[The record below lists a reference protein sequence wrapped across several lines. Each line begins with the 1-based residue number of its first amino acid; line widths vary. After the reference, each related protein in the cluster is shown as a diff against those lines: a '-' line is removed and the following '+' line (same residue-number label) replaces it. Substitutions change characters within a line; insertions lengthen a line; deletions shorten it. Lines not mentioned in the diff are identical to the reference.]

1 MKTTPKQILALLLV
15 LVLLLSLCACVQK
28 TQTEPNESRTSTDK
42 VKMPTKPDKKTP
54 EKQPEEAPL
63 QNDMRDR
70 TSRDEASDT
79 QPVQYGFSQEAETSL
94 GWLRDRID
102 FPMTMFGAAYLGYVG
117 GLFDEG
123 FEAGFPA
130 WLWETNEAMLLE
142 YPFIAEIDEEHI
154 IGGAGHLYCIV
165 PVDENATVAIN
176 RVQWNEKTQT
186 DEVTEVLYRSESG
199 EPVLLFA
206 NLDGVAYEA
215 DTQVFITD
223 NNGNTCEWYPSLD
236 AMSYLAPCISEA
248 GDYLSFDFTEY
259 AWYNAPAEFSA
270 WLADGW
276 SGMTA
281 LGLAGSQR
289 DGMGWITET
298 MVGETSRYAYFSL
311 RFYLEDETGGTVDLE
326 WVYEDSD
333 EFEEMWSGFW
343 TIQTIQDGPSYVTL
357 SLSLVGGNNYGVTDG
372 PMYLCE
378 TYPLLISPSGTELL
392 VGAGER
398 HLPAV
403 HVAEHNGMCADTGR
417 RIEGV
422 QGANCFEV
430 CIHKFCL
437 VAIYRSGL
445 CP

>member
-1 MKTTPKQILALLLV
+1 MKTTPRRVFALLLA
-15 LVLLLSLCACVQK
+15 LVLLLSLCACAQK
-28 TQTEPNESRTSTDK
+28 AQTESDEQKMSADK
-42 VKMPTKPDKKTP
+42 VDFPTKADKKTP
-54 EKQPEEAPL
+54 EKQPEEAIL
-63 QNDMRDR
+63 QNDMSDR
-70 TSRDEASDT
+70 ASRDEAVDT
-79 QPVQYGFSQEAETSL
+79 QSVQYAFSQEAEASL

-117 GLFDEG
+117 GLFEEG
-123 FEAGFPA
+123 FERGFAA
-130 WLWETNEAMLLE
+130 WLWETNEAMLRK
-142 YPFIAEIDEEHI
+142 YPFIAEIDAEHI
-154 IGGAGHLYCIV
+154 IGGVGYLYCIV
-165 PVDENATVAIN
+165 PVDENATLAIN
-176 RVQWNEKTQT
+176 RVQWNAQTQQE
-186 DEVTEVLYRSESG
+186 EVTEVLYRSETG

-333 EFEEMWSGFW
+333 DIEEMWSGFW
-343 TIQTIQDGPSYVTL
+343 TIQTIPDGPSYVTL
-357 SLSLVGGNNYGVTDG
+357 SLSLVGGNRYETSDG
-372 PMYLCE
+372 PFYMSE

-392 VGAGER
+392 VGAGESGIC
-398 HLPAV
+398 LPFMSQSTTACV
-403 HVAEHNGMCADTGR
+403 LTQAAG
-417 RIEGV
+417 
-422 QGANCFEV
+422 
-430 CIHKFCL
+430 
-437 VAIYRSGL
+437 
-445 CP
+445 

>member
-1 MKTTPKQILALLLV
+1 MKTTPKQILALLLA

-42 VKMPTKPDKKTP
+42 VKMPTKPDKKAP

-130 WLWETNEAMLLE
+130 WLWETNEAMLLK

-165 PVDENATVAIN
+165 PVDENATLAIN
-176 RVQWNEKTQT
+176 RVQWNAQTQQE
-186 DEVTEVLYRSESG
+186 EVTEVLYRSETG

-215 DTQVFITD
+215 DTQLFITD
-223 NNGNTCEWYPSLD
+223 SNNTYEWYPGLNAESRL
-236 AMSYLAPCISEA
+236 ALALSY
-248 GDYLSFDFTEY
+248 DYHIWDFTEY
-259 AWYNAPAEFSA
+259 TWQYAPPSLAQ

-276 SGMTA
+276 GGVTELS
-281 LGLAGSQR
+281 LAGSESY
-289 DGMGWITET
+289 GMGWFYQT
-298 MVGETSRYAYFSL
+298 MVGQTDRVAYFSL
-311 RFYLEDETGGTVDLE
+311 RFYHDDESGGSVDLE
-326 WVYEDSD
+326 WTYEGSSD
-333 EFEEMWSGFW
+333 IEEMWSGFW
-343 TIQTIQDGPSYVTL
+343 TIESVMDGPSYVTL
-357 SLSLVGGNNYGVTDG
+357 NLSLVGGNSYETTDG
-372 PMYLCE
+372 PFYMSE

-392 VGAGER
+392 VGAGESGIC
-398 HLPAV
+398 LPFMSQSTTACVLTQAV
-403 HVAEHNGMCADTGR
+403 G
-417 RIEGV
+417 
-422 QGANCFEV
+422 
-430 CIHKFCL
+430 
-437 VAIYRSGL
+437 
-445 CP
+445 

>member
-1 MKTTPKQILALLLV
+1 MKTTHQQVLALLLA
-15 LVLLLSLCACVQK
+15 LALLLSLCACGQN
-28 TQTEPNESRTSTDK
+28 TQTEPDEPKISTDTANLPAK
-42 VKMPTKPDKKTP
+42 ADKNAP
-54 EKQPEEAPL
+54 ENQPEEAIS
-63 QNDMRDR
+63 QSGMSDR
-70 TSRDEASDT
+70 TSRDEAMAT
-79 QPVQYGFSQEAETSL
+79 PPAQYAFSQEAETAL
-94 GWLRDRID
+94 EWLRDRID
-102 FPMTMFGAAYLGYVG
+102 FPTTRFGAAYLGYVG
-117 GLFDEG
+117 GLFEEG
-123 FEAGFPA
+123 FEAGFPS
-130 WLWETNEAMLLE
+130 WLWETNEALLLE
-142 YPFIAEIDEEHI
+142 YPFIAEINEEHI

-176 RVQWNEKTQT
+176 RVRWNEKTHT

-206 NLDGVAYEA
+206 NLDGIAYEA

-223 NNGNTCEWYPSLD
+223 NSGNTCEWYPSLD

-311 RFYLEDETGGTVDLE
+311 RFYPEDETGGSVDLE
-326 WVYEDSD
+326 WVYEDSAD
-333 EFEEMWSGFW
+333 IEEMWSGFW
-343 TIQTIQDGPSYVTL
+343 TIQTIPDGPSYVTL
-357 SLSLVGGNNYGVTDG
+357 SLSLVGGNNYDVTDG

-392 VGAGER
+392 VGAGESGIC
-398 HLPAV
+398 LPFMSQSTTACVLTQAV
-403 HVAEHNGMCADTGR
+403 G
-417 RIEGV
+417 
-422 QGANCFEV
+422 
-430 CIHKFCL
+430 
-437 VAIYRSGL
+437 
-445 CP
+445 

>member
-1 MKTTPKQILALLLV
+1 MKGICKRVGALLLAIA
-15 LVLLLSLCACVQK
+15 LLLSLCACVQGRR
-28 TQTEPNESRTSTDK
+28 QEESNDQKGSAEAVTLSPGTDR
-42 VKMPTKPDKKTP
+42 
-54 EKQPEEAPL
+54 EAL
-63 QNDMRDR
+63 
-70 TSRDEASDT
+70 ET
-79 QPVQYGFSQEAETSL
+79 QPAQDTLSPEAETAL

-130 WLWETNEAMLLE
+130 WLWETNEAMLRV
-142 YPFIAEIDEEHI
+142 YPFIAEIDENHI
-154 IGGAGHLYCIV
+154 LGRAGHLYCIV

-223 NNGNTCEWYPSLD
+223 NNGNTCEWEPSLD
-236 AMSYLAPCISEA
+236 ATSHLAPCISEA

-298 MVGETSRYAYFSL
+298 MVGETSRYAHFSL
-311 RFYLEDETGGTVDLE
+311 RFYPEDETGGTVDLD
-326 WVYEDSD
+326 WAYEGSD
-333 EFEEMWSGFW
+333 DFTEMWSGFW
-343 TIQTIQDGPSYVTL
+343 AIQTIPDGPSYVTL
-357 SLSLVGGNNYGVTDG
+357 SLSLVGGKNYGVTDG

-392 VGAGER
+392 VGAGESGIC
-398 HLPAV
+398 LPFMSQSTTACVLTQAV
-403 HVAEHNGMCADTGR
+403 G
-417 RIEGV
+417 
-422 QGANCFEV
+422 
-430 CIHKFCL
+430 
-437 VAIYRSGL
+437 
-445 CP
+445 

>member
-1 MKTTPKQILALLLV
+1 MKTTHKQILALLLA

-42 VKMPTKPDKKTP
+42 VKMLTKSDKKTP

-102 FPMTMFGAAYLGYVG
+102 VTGVMFGAAYLGYVG

-130 WLWETNEAMLLE
+130 WLWETNEAMLLK

-165 PVDENATVAIN
+165 PVDENATLAIN
-176 RVQWNEKTQT
+176 RVQWNAQTQQE
-186 DEVTEVLYRSESG
+186 EVTEVLYRSETG

-215 DTQVFITD
+215 DTQLFITD
-223 NNGNTCEWYPSLD
+223 SNNTYEWYPGLNAESRL
-236 AMSYLAPCISEA
+236 ALALSY
-248 GDYLSFDFTEY
+248 DYHIWDFTEY
-259 AWYNAPAEFSA
+259 TWQYAPPSLAQ

-276 SGMTA
+276 GGVTELS
-281 LGLAGSQR
+281 LAGSESY
-289 DGMGWITET
+289 GMGWFYQT
-298 MVGETSRYAYFSL
+298 MVGQTDRVAYFSL
-311 RFYLEDETGGTVDLE
+311 RFYHDDEGGGSVDLE
-326 WVYEDSD
+326 WTYEGSSD
-333 EFEEMWSGFW
+333 IEEMWSGFW
-343 TIQTIQDGPSYVTL
+343 TIESVMDGPSYVTF
-357 SLSLVGGNNYGVTDG
+357 SLSLVGGNSYETTDG
-372 PMYLCE
+372 PFYMSE
-378 TYPLLISPSGTELL
+378 TYPLLISPSGTELMI
-392 VGAGER
+392 GAGENGIC
-398 HLPAV
+398 LPFMSQSTTACVLTQAV
-403 HVAEHNGMCADTGR
+403 G
-417 RIEGV
+417 
-422 QGANCFEV
+422 
-430 CIHKFCL
+430 
-437 VAIYRSGL
+437 
-445 CP
+445 

>member
-1 MKTTPKQILALLLV
+1 MKTTPKQILALLLA

-123 FEAGFPA
+123 FEVGFPA

-142 YPFIAEIDEEHI
+142 YPFITEIDEDHI
-154 IGGAGHLYCIV
+154 IGGAGYLYCIV

-186 DEVTEVLYRSESG
+186 DEVTEVLYRSETG

-215 DTQVFITD
+215 DTQLFITD
-223 NNGNTCEWYPSLD
+223 SNNTYEWYPGLNAES
-236 AMSYLAPCISEA
+236 SLAPALSS
-248 GDYLSFDFTEY
+248 DYHIWDFTEY
-259 AWYNAPAEFSA
+259 TWQYAPPSLAQ

-276 SGMTA
+276 GGVTA
-281 LGLAGSQR
+281 LSLAGSESY
-289 DGMGWITET
+289 GMGWFYQT
-298 MVGETSRYAYFSL
+298 MVGQTDRVAYFSL
-311 RFYLEDETGGTVDLE
+311 RFYHDDESGGSVDLE
-326 WVYEDSD
+326 WTYEGSSD
-333 EFEEMWSGFW
+333 IEEMWSGFW
-343 TIQTIQDGPSYVTL
+343 TIESVMDGPSYVTL
-357 SLSLVGGNNYGVTDG
+357 SLSLVGGNRYETSDG
-372 PMYLCE
+372 PFYMSE
-378 TYPLLISPSGTELL
+378 TYPLLISPSGTELM
-392 VGAGER
+392 VGAGENGIC
-398 HLPAV
+398 LPFMSQSTTACVLTQAV
-403 HVAEHNGMCADTGR
+403 G
-417 RIEGV
+417 
-422 QGANCFEV
+422 
-430 CIHKFCL
+430 
-437 VAIYRSGL
+437 
-445 CP
+445 

>member
-1 MKTTPKQILALLLV
+1 MKTTPKRILALLLA
-15 LVLLLSLCACVQK
+15 LGLLLSLCACGQK
-28 TQTEPNESRTSTDK
+28 EQTVPDEPKMSTDK
-42 VKMPTKPDKKTP
+42 VDLLTKADKKTP
-54 EKQPEEAPL
+54 ERQPEEAIS
-63 QNDMRDR
+63 QSDR
-70 TSRDEASDT
+70 SDRVSRDEATAT
-79 QPVQYGFSQEAETSL
+79 QPVQYGFSQEAENSL

-130 WLWETNEAMLLE
+130 WLWETNEAMLLQ

-165 PVDENATVAIN
+165 PVDENATLAIN

-248 GDYLSFDFTEY
+248 DDYLSFDFTEY

-311 RFYLEDETGGTVDLE
+311 RFYLEDETGGSVDLE
-326 WVYEDSD
+326 WVYEDSAD
-333 EFEEMWSGFW
+333 IEAMWSGFW
-343 TIQTIQDGPSYVTL
+343 TIQTIPDGPSYVTL
-357 SLSLVGGNNYGVTDG
+357 SLSLVGGNSYETSDG
-372 PMYLCE
+372 PFYMSE

-392 VGAGER
+392 VGAGENGIC
-398 HLPAV
+398 LPFMSQSTTACVLTQAV
-403 HVAEHNGMCADTGR
+403 G
-417 RIEGV
+417 
-422 QGANCFEV
+422 
-430 CIHKFCL
+430 
-437 VAIYRSGL
+437 
-445 CP
+445 

>member
-1 MKTTPKQILALLLV
+1 M
-15 LVLLLSLCACVQK
+15 S
-28 TQTEPNESRTSTDK
+28 N
-42 VKMPTKPDKKTP
+42 
-54 EKQPEEAPL
+54 
-63 QNDMRDR
+63 R
-70 TSRDEASDT
+70 TSRNEAVDT
-79 QPVQYGFSQEAETSL
+79 QPVQSGFSQEAETSL
-94 GWLRDRID
+94 GRLRDRIE

-117 GLFDEG
+117 GLFEEG
-123 FEAGFPA
+123 FEAGFPP
-130 WLWETNEAMLLE
+130 WLRETNEAMLLE

-223 NNGNTCEWYPSLD
+223 NNGNTCQWYPSFD
-236 AMSYLAPCISEA
+236 AMSHLAPCISEA

-298 MVGETSRYAYFSL
+298 MVGETSRYAHFSL
-311 RFYLEDETGGTVDLE
+311 RFYPEDETGGTVDLD
-326 WVYEDSD
+326 WAYEGSD
-333 EFEEMWSGFW
+333 EFTEMWSGFW
-343 TIQTIQDGPSYVTL
+343 AIQTIPDGPSYVTL
-357 SLSLVGGNNYGVTDG
+357 SLSLVGGKNYGVTDG

-392 VGAGER
+392 VGAGESGIC
-398 HLPAV
+398 LPFMSQSTMACVLTQAV
-403 HVAEHNGMCADTGR
+403 G
-417 RIEGV
+417 
-422 QGANCFEV
+422 
-430 CIHKFCL
+430 
-437 VAIYRSGL
+437 
-445 CP
+445 

>member
-1 MKTTPKQILALLLV
+1 MKTTHQQVLALLLA
-15 LVLLLSLCACVQK
+15 LALLLSLCACGQN
-28 TQTEPNESRTSTDK
+28 TQTETDEPKISTDTADLPAK
-42 VKMPTKPDKKTP
+42 ADKNAP
-54 EKQPEEAPL
+54 ENQPEEAIS
-63 QNDMRDR
+63 QSGMSDR
-70 TSRDEASDT
+70 ASRDEAMAT
-79 QPVQYGFSQEAETSL
+79 PPAQYAFSQEAETSL
-94 GWLRDRID
+94 EWLRDRID
-102 FPMTMFGAAYLGYVG
+102 FPTTMFGAAYLGYVG
-117 GLFDEG
+117 GLFEEG
-123 FEAGFPA
+123 FEAGFPS
-130 WLWETNEAMLLE
+130 WLLETNEAMLLE
-142 YPFIAEIDEEHI
+142 YPFIAEIDEGHI

-298 MVGETSRYAYFSL
+298 MAGETNRYAHFSL
-311 RFYLEDETGGTVDLE
+311 RFYLEDETGGTVDLD
-326 WVYEDSD
+326 WAYEGSD
-333 EFEEMWSGFW
+333 DFTEMWSGFW
-343 TIQTIQDGPSYVTL
+343 AIQTIQDGPSYVTL
-357 SLSLVGGNNYGVTDG
+357 SLSLVGGKNYGVTDG
-372 PMYLCE
+372 PTYLCE

-392 VGAGER
+392 VGAGESGIC
-398 HLPAV
+398 LPFMSQSTTACV
-403 HVAEHNGMCADTGR
+403 LTQAAG
-417 RIEGV
+417 
-422 QGANCFEV
+422 
-430 CIHKFCL
+430 
-437 VAIYRSGL
+437 
-445 CP
+445 

>member
-1 MKTTPKQILALLLV
+1 MKGICKRVGTLLLAT
-15 LVLLLSLCACVQK
+15 VLLFSLCACAQGRR
-28 TQTEPNESRTSTDK
+28 QEEPNDQASAEAVTLPPGTDR
-42 VKMPTKPDKKTP
+42 
-54 EKQPEEAPL
+54 EAP
-63 QNDMRDR
+63 
-70 TSRDEASDT
+70 ET
-79 QPVQYGFSQEAETSL
+79 QPAQDTLSPEAETAL

-102 FPMTMFGAAYLGYVG
+102 FPATMFGAAYLGYVG

-165 PVDENATVAIN
+165 PVDENATVAVN
-176 RVQWNEKTQT
+176 RVQWNEKTQA

-223 NNGNTCEWYPSLD
+223 NNGNTCEWEPSLD
-236 AMSYLAPCISEA
+236 ATSHLAPCISES
-248 GDYLSFDFTEY
+248 GDYHSFDFTEY
-259 AWYNAPAEFSA
+259 AWYSAPPAFAA

-298 MVGETSRYAYFSL
+298 MAGETNRYAHFSL
-311 RFYLEDETGGTVDLE
+311 CFYPEDETGGTVDLD
-326 WVYEDSD
+326 WAYEGSD

-357 SLSLVGGNNYGVTDG
+357 SLSLVGGKNYGVTDG

-392 VGAGER
+392 VGAGESGIC
-398 HLPAV
+398 LPFMSQSTTACV
-403 HVAEHNGMCADTGR
+403 LTQAAG
-417 RIEGV
+417 
-422 QGANCFEV
+422 
-430 CIHKFCL
+430 
-437 VAIYRSGL
+437 
-445 CP
+445 

>member
-1 MKTTPKQILALLLV
+1 MKTAHKQALVLLLALALLL
-15 LVLLLSLCACVQK
+15 LLCSCAQK
-28 TQTEPNESRTSTDK
+28 TQTESDEPQKSTDE
-42 VKMPTKPDKKTP
+42 VDFPTKINKKTP
-54 EKQPEEAPL
+54 ERQPEEAIS
-63 QNDMRDR
+63 QSDMSNR
-70 TSRDEASDT
+70 TSRNEAVDT
-79 QPVQYGFSQEAETSL
+79 QPAQHGFSQEAETSL

-117 GLFDEG
+117 GLFEEG
-123 FEAGFPA
+123 FEVGFPA
-130 WLWETNEAMLLE
+130 WLWETNEAMLIE
-142 YPFIAEIDEEHI
+142 YPFIAEIDEDHI

-223 NNGNTCEWYPSLD
+223 NNGNSCEWYPSLD

-281 LGLAGSQR
+281 LGLAGSEGGGISWCVPTTVR
-289 DGMGWITET
+289 DTDKYGFFTLT
-298 MVGETSRYAYFSL
+298 
-311 RFYLEDETGGTVDLE
+311 FYPGDETGGTVDLD
-326 WVYEDSD
+326 WSYEGQEDLV
-333 EFEEMWSGFW
+333 EQWSGFW

-392 VGAGER
+392 VGAGESGIC
-398 HLPAV
+398 LPFMSQSTTACV
-403 HVAEHNGMCADTGR
+403 LTQAAG
-417 RIEGV
+417 
-422 QGANCFEV
+422 
-430 CIHKFCL
+430 
-437 VAIYRSGL
+437 
-445 CP
+445 

>member
-1 MKTTPKQILALLLV
+1 MKTTPRRVFALMLALI
-15 LVLLLSLCACVQK
+15 LLLSLCACVQK

-102 FPMTMFGAAYLGYVG
+102 VTGVMFGAAYLGYVG

-130 WLWETNEAMLLE
+130 WLWETNEAMLLK

-165 PVDENATVAIN
+165 PVDENATLAIN
-176 RVQWNEKTQT
+176 RVQWNAQTQQE
-186 DEVTEVLYRSESG
+186 EVTEVLYRSETG

-215 DTQVFITD
+215 DTQLFITD
-223 NNGNTCEWYPSLD
+223 SNNTYEWYPGLNAESR
-236 AMSYLAPCISEA
+236 LAPALSY
-248 GDYLSFDFTEY
+248 DYHIWDFTEY
-259 AWYNAPAEFSA
+259 TWQYAPPSLAQ

-276 SGMTA
+276 GGVTA
-281 LGLAGSQR
+281 LSLAGSESY
-289 DGMGWITET
+289 GMGWFYQT
-298 MVGETSRYAYFSL
+298 MVGQTDRVAYFSL
-311 RFYLEDETGGTVDLE
+311 RFYHDDESGGSVDLE
-326 WVYEDSD
+326 WSYEGSSD
-333 EFEEMWSGFW
+333 FEEMWSGFW
-343 TIQTIQDGPSYVTL
+343 TIESVMDGPSYVTL
-357 SLSLVGGNNYGVTDG
+357 SLSLVGGNRYETSDG
-372 PMYLCE
+372 PFYMSE

-392 VGAGER
+392 VGAGENGIC
-398 HLPAV
+398 LPFMSQSTTACVLTQAV
-403 HVAEHNGMCADTGR
+403 G
-417 RIEGV
+417 
-422 QGANCFEV
+422 
-430 CIHKFCL
+430 
-437 VAIYRSGL
+437 
-445 CP
+445 

>member
-1 MKTTPKQILALLLV
+1 
-15 LVLLLSLCACVQK
+15 
-28 TQTEPNESRTSTDK
+28 
-42 VKMPTKPDKKTP
+42 MPTKPDKKTP

-79 QPVQYGFSQEAETSL
+79 QPAQYGFSQEAETSL

-142 YPFIAEIDEEHI
+142 YPFIAEIDEEHM

-223 NNGNTCEWYPSLD
+223 NSGNTCQWYPSLD

-276 SGMTA
+276 GGVTA
-281 LGLAGSQR
+281 LSLAGSESY
-289 DGMGWITET
+289 GMGWFYQTI
-298 MVGETSRYAYFSL
+298 VGQTDRVAYFSL
-311 RFYLEDETGGTVDLE
+311 RFYHDDESGGSVDLE
-326 WVYEDSD
+326 WSYEGSSD
-333 EFEEMWSGFW
+333 FEEMWSGFW
-343 TIQTIQDGPSYVTL
+343 TIESVMDGPSYVTL
-357 SLSLVGGNNYGVTDG
+357 SLSLVGGNSYETSDG
-372 PMYLCE
+372 PFYMSE
-378 TYPLLISPSGTELL
+378 TYPFLISPSGTELL
-392 VGAGER
+392 VGAGESGIC
-398 HLPAV
+398 LPFMSQSTTACVLTQAV
-403 HVAEHNGMCADTGR
+403 G
-417 RIEGV
+417 
-422 QGANCFEV
+422 
-430 CIHKFCL
+430 
-437 VAIYRSGL
+437 
-445 CP
+445 